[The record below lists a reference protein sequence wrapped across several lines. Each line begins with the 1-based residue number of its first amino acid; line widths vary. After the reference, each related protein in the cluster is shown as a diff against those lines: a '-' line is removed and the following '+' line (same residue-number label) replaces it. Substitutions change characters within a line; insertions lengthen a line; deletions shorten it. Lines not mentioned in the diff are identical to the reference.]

1 MMTRNS
7 RKSRKKPNKSQK
19 TKERESEA
27 ARRAVRAHCQERA
40 RKRDSHLLQGSMIF
54 KYIEGIVMI
63 FHPQVVKFHP
73 QTMKFHSQVVKFHPY
88 PYDDSPKF
96 FLDKNQIQTIN
107 QSLLQ
112 SYIEQYLS
120 TNQTLFC
127 VLIESRDFS
136 TSYLPGDTPFP
147 STHTMRYMHIERQT
161 ANFCFF
167 FKSKIFKQIS
177 PS

>member
-96 FLDKNQIQTIN
+96 FSRQKSNSNN
-107 QSLLQ
+107 QSITSPIIHRAVSLNKSNAFLF
-112 SYIEQYLS
+112 SNRVAGVLS
-120 TNQTLFC
+120 T
-127 VLIESRDFS
+127 I
-136 TSYLPGDTPFP
+136 
-147 STHTMRYMHIERQT
+147 
-161 ANFCFF
+161 
-167 FKSKIFKQIS
+167 IS
-177 PS
+177 

>member
-73 QTMKFHSQVVKFHPY
+73 QTMKFHPQTMKFHPQTMKFHSQVVKFHPY

-96 FLDKNQIQTIN
+96 FSRQKSNSNN
-107 QSLLQ
+107 QSITSPIIHRAVSLNKSNAFLF
-112 SYIEQYLS
+112 SNRVAGVLS
-120 TNQTLFC
+120 T
-127 VLIESRDFS
+127 I
-136 TSYLPGDTPFP
+136 
-147 STHTMRYMHIERQT
+147 
-161 ANFCFF
+161 
-167 FKSKIFKQIS
+167 IS
-177 PS
+177 